1 MANFLDSSS
10 EQLMVENGRLQQEI
24 ALLHAQQQQLTR
36 QLQQL
41 TEELNARKNT
51 VGQIDIV
58 QVVSDAIVVTDTQFR
73 IISWNRA
80 AETMYGWQEA
90 EVLGQSLTALVNAVF
105 LNETI
110 DQVRETFLATG
121 YWSGRVWQHRKDG
134 TRMPILSAVTVI
146 RSEDGR
152 AIGSVAVNRDISDQ
166 LAIEEALRQRTRTLE
181 ARNEDLAQFAYVAS
195 HDLQEPLRMITAYL
209 QLLSERYSGQLD
221 EVADEFIDY
230 ALDGATRMRQLIID
244 LLAYAKIGRNDLV
257 FTPVSLEDVLQQVLA
272 NLELRLQETQ
282 VTITHDPLP
291 DITAEKTQMVQ
302 LFQNLISNAIKFRN
316 LANPV
321 IHIVARQEPG
331 QWVIQVRDNGIGIDP
346 KMSERVFTI
355 FQRLHT
361 RQQYPGT
368 GIGLAICKKIVQT
381 HGGTIWV
388 KSEPGEGATFSFT
401 LPILGEKGE
410 TAVSGAS

>member
-24 ALLHAQQQQLTR
+24 TLLRAQQQQLTR

-110 DQVRETFLATG
+110 DQVREMFLATG

-166 LAIEEALRQRTRTLE
+166 LEIEEALRQRTRTLE

-257 FTPVSLEDVLQQVLA
+257 LTPLSLEDVLQQALA

-291 DITAEKTQMVQ
+291 DVTAEKTQMVQ

-316 LANPV
+316 QTHPV
-321 IHIVARQEPG
+321 IHIVARQESEH
-331 QWVIQVRDNGIGIDP
+331 WVIQVRDNGIGIDP
-346 KMSERVFTI
+346 KMSKRVFTI